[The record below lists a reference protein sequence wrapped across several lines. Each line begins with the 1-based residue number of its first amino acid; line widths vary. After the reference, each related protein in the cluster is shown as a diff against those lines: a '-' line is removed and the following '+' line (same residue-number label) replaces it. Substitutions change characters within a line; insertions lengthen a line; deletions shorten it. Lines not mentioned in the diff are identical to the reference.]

1 MARPRP
7 KTARWI
13 DSMLFNFGTLA
24 RLQRFAAMERY
35 GLARTEM
42 VDATTMRMEMHPGI
56 AELMDV
62 HAGRWLTGETK
73 RRIALMQGPA
83 PDNAYIESLLDA
95 TSTDRNRADDDA

>member
-1 MARPRP
+1 
-7 KTARWI
+7 
-13 DSMLFNFGTLA
+13 MLFNFGTLA